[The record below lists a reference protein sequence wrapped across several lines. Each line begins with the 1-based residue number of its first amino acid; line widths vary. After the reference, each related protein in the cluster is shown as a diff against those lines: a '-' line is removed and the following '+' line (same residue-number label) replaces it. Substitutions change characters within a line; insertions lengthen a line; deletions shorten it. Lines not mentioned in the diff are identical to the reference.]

1 MLIMFVIVLPS
12 HANCGF
18 AGRGLVMRAASV
30 LVVPRFLSRHDRYSV
45 CILSSHVHCS

>member
-1 MLIMFVIVLPS
+1 MLIMLDIVQPS

-30 LVVPRFLSRHDRYSV
+30 LVVPMFRVGIVGTASV
-45 CILSSHVHCS
+45 